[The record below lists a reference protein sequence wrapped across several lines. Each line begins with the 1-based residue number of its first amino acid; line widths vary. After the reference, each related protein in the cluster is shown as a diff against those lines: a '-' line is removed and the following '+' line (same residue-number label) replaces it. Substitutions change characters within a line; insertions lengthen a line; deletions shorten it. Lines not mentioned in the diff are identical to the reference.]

1 MAHGNLKLISAR
13 IDEETYNKISALAEK
28 HYYWNKNHIIR
39 MILLNVLREYD
50 EQQLFE
56 LIQRRPWE

>member
-1 MAHGNLKLISAR
+1 MNRNNLRLISAR

-39 MILLNVLREYD
+39 KILLNVLREYD

-56 LIQRRPWE
+56 LIQRNPWG

>member
-13 IDEETYNKISALAEK
+13 IDEVTYSKISALAEK
-28 HYYWNKNHIIR
+28 HYYWSKNHIIR
-39 MILLNVLREYD
+39 KILLNVLREYD

-56 LIQRRPWE
+56 LIQRNPWR